1 MNNNKKN
8 QYLEMFLNIADEL
21 LQEQKIKSRRDFSTR
36 YLNRCSNYLG
46 SLVWQNKKPSISSSW
61 ALFVNLNRKKQLP
74 HWQEQLSKTLYD
86 SQLFFGYFFQS
97 IIKNRCHI
105 LRIKGNCPCT
115 FSA

>member
-21 LQEQKIKSRRDFSTR
+21 LREQKIKSRRDFS
-36 YLNRCSNYLG
+36 SNYLG

-74 HWQEQLSKTLYD
+74 HWQKELSKTLYNMALKD
-86 SQLFFGYFFQS
+86 
-97 IIKNRCHI
+97 
-105 LRIKGNCPCT
+105 
-115 FSA
+115 

>member
-21 LQEQKIKSRRDFSTR
+21 LENHHIKSRRDFSSR
-36 YLNRCSNYLG
+36 YLNKCSNYLG

-74 HWQEQLSKTLYD
+74 HLQKKLWC
-86 SQLFFGYFFQS
+86 
-97 IIKNRCHI
+97 IV
-105 LRIKGNCPCT
+105 
-115 FSA
+115 